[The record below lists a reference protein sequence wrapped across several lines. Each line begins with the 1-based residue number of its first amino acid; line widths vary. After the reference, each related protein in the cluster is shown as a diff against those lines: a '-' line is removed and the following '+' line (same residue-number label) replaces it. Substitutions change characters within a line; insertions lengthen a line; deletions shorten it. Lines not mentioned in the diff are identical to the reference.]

1 MNVFREL
8 RVAFSRAP
16 RRKALHEVMEL
27 IGDGGGEDYLTFE
40 KPEGMCT
47 VSNGVLEIIADYARS
62 YTPDQRV
69 ILRLFLHSLI
79 GRWTDPYAITKK
91 LKSNP
96 LKQIVFYTQTVPV
109 FEAMYPGTWQSVA
122 NEMLEFSKDYEN
134 KTHIEHLSTA
144 RTYPYAYAIL
154 SAIDLD
160 RVLIVPE
167 DDWAWLN
174 ENAMALLPVLPE
186 LLRRG
191 TADRETAQI
200 LLTSN
205 HTPALMEG
213 AL

>member
-8 RVAFSRAP
+8 RIAFSRAP

-27 IGDGGGEDYLTFE
+27 IGDGGGDDLTFE

-79 GRWTDPYAITKK
+79 GRWTDPHAITKK
-91 LKSNP
+91 IKAKP
-96 LKQIVFYTQTVPV
+96 LKQVVFYTQTVPV

-122 NEMLEFSKDYEN
+122 DEMLEFSKVYRN
-134 KTHIEHLSTA
+134 KEHLERLSMA
-144 RTYPYAYAIL
+144 SAYPYAYAIL
-154 SAIDLD
+154 ASIDVD
-160 RVLIVPE
+160 RALLVPE

-174 ENAMALLPVLPE
+174 ENVMALLPVLPE